1 MLHHEHNHCKPEPPK
16 REQPSYCGKVNTAGM
31 GEYYSAHACPPPCYP
46 HPGYNIPPVKPLFVP
61 GMSTQEQIAV
71 LAGKVDEMC
80 NLLGEYDEKVWGAY
94 DAIVHSCICN
104 DAYYA
109 EIETEVGYLP
119 ATSARY
125 TVVHIPFV
133 DKGNQPIRLQLGL
146 AYNNTTNSGIHE
158 SVFDASE
165 RVLADKLFPACNIGD
180 NWIGKVY
187 WKGAPINQAD
197 TDGFTLGVLKNGFL
211 KIYNQTATN
220 ADMNKDDVENAM
232 GVAGVLVSGGK
243 KTPDNYGYTDGTTGM
258 VGIGMNYD
266 TQERFFILVDG
277 EQATGV
283 TSGGGCTADQLAE
296 LFTKYGCTV
305 AVLLAYKESTVGLDC
320 GEMLNIPYDVN
331 HIPYVPQLNAFW
343 YITKEEH
350 YHNDYVREVA
360 ELMQKYGRSI
370 WTGIVN
376 GKSLDAVRAELANVE
391 SDLAQEVQDRKDG
404 DAALDGKITALGERV
419 TNLYD
424 ELVAADADL
433 SQRITQEVADR
444 QKAVADE
451 AKARADADKALEE
464 SGNATSTKLTQE
476 IVDRKAEDAKI
487 QEQLTQEIADRKT
500 ADSVLDA
507 DIQKEAKDRND
518 ADGLILQTVT
528 TLAGNLEKAINE
540 EKTARADGDSA
551 LQTALD
557 KLKSDYTA
565 FKTSTN
571 SDLETKTQQITQI
584 LADISSVKN
593 LIAGVQATQSEIDE
607 TLTSIQNTL
616 ATMEKSFENLK
627 QTVADLQT
635 SWETYKEQMSEQY
648 TQFTDTV
655 EKALTDMETRLRKE
669 FIPFTG
675 NTAVNPITGSLFF
688 DGKHTITQLPTP
700 VGDTWAANKKYV
712 DDGDANNIPL
722 TGTSEGSPVT
732 GEIDVRLLS
741 TAINGLKVRTVTG
754 NYETDVKPG
763 TITLQG
769 EVQGNPV
776 VLSPVQGSS
785 LTPTALRVYDEQRDK
800 IAYVECADPTENQH
814 AATKKYVDGK
824 KSEYDEEYYGLT
836 PTAPMSEAWIC
847 KEGGANNGVVIENS
861 GYNTLK
867 FRDEANTENP
877 VLLKNIAQPVDDTDA
892 VPKFYSDKNYPRDGS
907 KSMDKLTF
915 PNSIW
920 KEGDV
925 NGESRLSYLFTSLSN
940 RGILIGDYTTRG
952 FAIFPSDR
960 GLEISE
966 IDKNGVVYNKRDRW
980 LATQFLGV
988 NELHTVDN
996 RANEIIK
1003 LQSVNS
1009 DGELIRGGIQGL
1021 LCGNSFNI
1029 NAGWGKDNLSFI
1041 FHSSLNSGLTLL
1053 KNINTPKVDT
1063 DAANKQYV
1071 DNAVHYVSGLQTF
1084 NTSITNIEGGK
1095 TVKLGSLPVV
1105 NTAIGKVINAMGK
1118 FTGNEVAD
1126 DLILNVT
1133 IKQLDDNTQTA
1144 FTAYFYLTNVSDT
1157 TKSWNS
1163 LPIELT
1169 YLIDTALTA

>member
-16 REQPSYCGKVNTAGM
+16 REQPTYCGKVNTAGM
-31 GEYYSAHACPPPCYP
+31 GEYYSAHACPPPCHP
-46 HPGYNIPPVKPLFVP
+46 HPCYNIPPVKPLFVP

-146 AYNNTTNSGIHE
+146 AYNNTTNSGIRE

-180 NWIGKVY
+180 NWTGKVY
-187 WKGAPINQAD
+187 WKGAPINQDD

-243 KTPDNYGYTDGTTGM
+243 KTPDNYGYSDGTTGM
-258 VGIGMNYD
+258 VGLGMNYD

-305 AVLLAYKESTVGLDC
+305 AVLLAYKESTIGLDC
-320 GEMLNIPYDVN
+320 GEMLSIPYDVN

-343 YITKEEH
+343 YITKEDH

-376 GKSLDAVRAELANVE
+376 GKSLDAVRAELDNVE

-444 QKAVADE
+444 QKAIADE

-464 SGNATSTKLTQE
+464 SGNVTSTKLTQE
-476 IVDRKAEDAKI
+476 IEDRKA
-487 QEQLTQEIADRKT
+487 
-500 ADSVLDA
+500 ADSALAA
-507 DIQKEAKDRND
+507 DIQKEAKDRNN
-518 ADGLILQTVT
+518 ADGVILQTVT
-528 TLAGNLEKAINE
+528 TLTGNLEKALNE

-655 EKALTDMETRLRKE
+655 EKALSDMETRLRKV

-675 NTAVNPITGSLFF
+675 NTAKNPIIGSLFF
-688 DGKHTITQLPTP
+688 DGKHTITQLPNP
-700 VGDTWAANKKYV
+700 VGDTWVANKKYV

-722 TGTSEGSPVT
+722 TGTSEGSPVI
-732 GEIDVRLLS
+732 GEIDVRLPS

-754 NYETDVKPG
+754 NHKIEVKPG

-769 EVQGNPV
+769 EVTGNPV

-785 LTPTALRVYDEQRDK
+785 LTPTALRVYDVQRDK
-800 IAYVECADPTENQH
+800 IAYIECADPTENQH

-847 KEGGANNGVVIENS
+847 KEGGVNNGVVIENS
-861 GYNTLK
+861 GNNTLK
-867 FRDEANTENP
+867 FRDEANTETP
-877 VLLKNIAQPVDDTDA
+877 V
-892 VPKFYSDKNYPRDGS
+892 
-907 KSMDKLTF
+907 
-915 PNSIW
+915 
-920 KEGDV
+920 
-925 NGESRLSYLFTSLSN
+925 
-940 RGILIGDYTTRG
+940 
-952 FAIFPSDR
+952 
-960 GLEISE
+960 
-966 IDKNGVVYNKRDRW
+966 
-980 LATQFLGV
+980 
-988 NELHTVDN
+988 
-996 RANEIIK
+996 
-1003 LQSVNS
+1003 
-1009 DGELIRGGIQGL
+1009 
-1021 LCGNSFNI
+1021 
-1029 NAGWGKDNLSFI
+1029 
-1041 FHSSLNSGLTLL
+1041 LL
-1053 KNINTPKVDT
+1053 KNINTPQIDT

-1084 NTSITNIEGGK
+1084 NTTITSIEGGK

>member
-16 REQPSYCGKVNTAGM
+16 REQPTYCGKVNTAGM
-31 GEYYSAHACPPPCYP
+31 GEYYSAHACPPPCHPHP

-180 NWIGKVY
+180 NWTGKVY
-187 WKGAPINQAD
+187 WKGAPINQDD

-243 KTPDNYGYTDGTTGM
+243 KTPDNYGYTDGATGM
-258 VGIGMNYD
+258 VGLGMNYD

-404 DAALDGKITALGERV
+404 DAALDGKIIALGERV

-464 SGNATSTKLTQE
+464 SGNVTSTKLTQE
-476 IVDRKAEDAKI
+476 IEDRKA
-487 QEQLTQEIADRKT
+487 
-500 ADSVLDA
+500 ADSGLAA

-528 TLAGNLEKAINE
+528 TLTGNLEKALNE

-635 SWETYKEQMSEQY
+635 SWEQYKETMT
-648 TQFTDTV
+648 TQWTAFQDTV
-655 EKALTDMETRLRKE
+655 EKSLSDMDKSLRE
-669 FIPFTG
+669 WVTTQLENYVPLAG
-675 NTAVNPITGSLFF
+675 TA
-688 DGKHTITQLPTP
+688 DGKP
-700 VGDTWAANKKYV
+700 V
-712 DDGDANNIPL
+712 I
-722 TGTSEGSPVT
+722 
-732 GEIDVRLLS
+732 GEIDVRLPS

-754 NYETDVKPG
+754 SYKTDVKPG

-776 VLSPVQGSS
+776 ELSSVQGSS
-785 LTPTALRVYDEQRDK
+785 LTPTALRVYDNQRDK
-800 IAYVECADPTENQH
+800 LGYVECADPTEDKH
-814 AATKKYVDGK
+814 VATKKYVDTIAGR
-824 KSEYDEEYYGLT
+824 YYPISGNT
-836 PTAPMSEAWIC
+836 PMSKCNIN
-847 KEGGANNGVVIENS
+847 GGSITGFNAGNLGNVPALYGVVIGDESIFKNGNAFVLKYNNNRYLELMPLDDKGNTQFRQYSRTIYFDTITPLTITPHVGTKFIDVRTYDGNGVGSIKAKLMGDSLDETAGFESS
-861 GYNTLK
+861 GVFK
-867 FRDEANTENP
+867 FQ
-877 VLLKNIAQPVDDTDA
+877 K
-892 VPKFYSDKNYPRDGS
+892 
-907 KSMDKLTF
+907 
-915 PNSIW
+915 
-920 KEGDV
+920 GDV
-925 NGESRLSYLFTSLSN
+925 DVSVI
-940 RGILIGDYTTRG
+940 GIKT
-952 FAIFPSDR
+952 P
-960 GLEISE
+960 
-966 IDKNGVVYNKRDRW
+966 
-980 LATQFLGV
+980 TQ
-988 NELHTVDN
+988 N
-996 RANEIIK
+996 
-1003 LQSVNS
+1003 
-1009 DGELIRGGIQGL
+1009 
-1021 LCGNSFNI
+1021 
-1029 NAGWGKDNLSFI
+1029 NAA
-1041 FHSSLNSGLTLL
+1041 
-1053 KNINTPKVDT
+1053 V
-1063 DAANKQYV
+1063 NKQYV
-1071 DNAVHYVSGLQTF
+1071 DQETAKSLPLTGGQMSGNIDMNRKSLFNLNDCTLINNVQLKGGKTSGKSYLIVQSINSDKLPIKAGDAVEDDELVTKSQMDTAVHYVSGLQTF
-1084 NTSITNIEGGK
+1084 NTTIKSIDGGK